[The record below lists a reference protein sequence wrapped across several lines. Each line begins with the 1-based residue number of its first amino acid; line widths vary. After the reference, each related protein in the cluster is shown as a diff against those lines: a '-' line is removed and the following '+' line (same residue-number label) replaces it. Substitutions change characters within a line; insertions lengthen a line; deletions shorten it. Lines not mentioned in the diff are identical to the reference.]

1 MWQNLVNGDPM
12 PTNRD
17 HRPGR
22 TAAVLVLLVGLAGC
36 TTEAEPEESAAPVVQ
51 LGAPG
56 ESGTT
61 LSPEEAES
69 LDEPAYTDADVAFVQ
84 GMIPHHQQALEMTAL
99 VADRAEDP
107 DLTAMAERI
116 EVTQVAEIKQLE
128 GWLTTRGES
137 VSGMHA
143 GHSDGEHG
151 MPGMLTPQEMARLER
166 ATGPRF
172 DRLFLLGMIRH
183 HEGAVVMVE
192 SLLTEGEGA
201 QESEVFQLASH
212 IGSDQQV
219 EIAAMKRKLAELAG

>member
-1 MWQNLVNGDPM
+1 MPM
-12 PTNRD
+12 NRD
-17 HRPGR
+17 HRHGR
-22 TAAVLVLLVGLAGC
+22 TAAALALLLGLVGC
-36 TTEAEPEESAAPVVQ
+36 TSEAEPDEAAAPVVQ

-69 LDEPAYTDADVAFVQ
+69 IDEPAYTDADVAFVQ
-84 GMIPHHQQALEMTAL
+84 GMIPHHRQALEMTAL

-107 DLTAMAERI
+107 DLAAMAERI
-116 EVTQVAEIKQLE
+116 DVTQVAEIEQLE
-128 GWLTTRGES
+128 GWLTERGES
-137 VSGMHA
+137 VSGMDA
-143 GHSDGEHG
+143 GHGGGEHGMPG
-151 MPGMLTPQEMARLER
+151 MPGMLTPQGMARLER
-166 ATGPRF
+166 ASGPRF

-192 SLLTEGEGA
+192 SLLTEGEGG

-212 IGSDQQV
+212 IGTDQQV